1 MTNYYVIEVKANGDE
16 EVLAEFADLLDA
28 MSEQKKLRRKVPEES
43 SVLIQDKNTFKFL
56 KEWRKK
62 QKCN

>member
-16 EVLAEFADLLDA
+16 EVLSEVSDLLDA
-28 MSEQKKLRRKVPEES
+28 LAEQKKLRRKVPEES

-56 KEWRKK
+56 KEWRAKY
-62 QKCN
+62 KCN